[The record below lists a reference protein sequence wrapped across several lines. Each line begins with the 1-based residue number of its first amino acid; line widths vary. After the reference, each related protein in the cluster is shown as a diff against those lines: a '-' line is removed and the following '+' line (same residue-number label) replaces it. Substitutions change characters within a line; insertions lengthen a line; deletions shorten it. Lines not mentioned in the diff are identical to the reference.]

1 MPGSHPHQINHP
13 QIHQLW
19 VYPVKS
25 LRGIELQHSAISQQG
40 LAHDRQWMLVMP
52 NGRFVTQRQVP
63 HMALINTAISGQ
75 NLILSQ
81 AGKGS
86 VEIPME
92 QTSGEIFDGTVWRD
106 SVEVQEAS
114 EAASHWLT
122 ETLKAPQP
130 LKLVRMK
137 PDYQRQHCNPERFGR
152 EHHTHFADAAPFLIA
167 NQASLDALNQHLE
180 SKGRDPVDIR
190 RFRPN
195 IVIEGLPAFSEHNL
209 TEIELGGVK
218 FKLVDHCERCTIT
231 TINPDT
237 AAKDPNQETYK
248 YLAEINAMP
257 DNPKAPAFGVNATLI
272 SPETNTIQISA

>member
-137 PDYQRQHCNPERFGR
+137 PTTSANTATPSALGASTIPTLPMPPRF
-152 EHHTHFADAAPFLIA
+152 
-167 NQASLDALNQHLE
+167 
-180 SKGRDPVDIR
+180 
-190 RFRPN
+190 
-195 IVIEGLPAFSEHNL
+195 
-209 TEIELGGVK
+209 
-218 FKLVDHCERCTIT
+218 
-231 TINPDT
+231 
-237 AAKDPNQETYK
+237 
-248 YLAEINAMP
+248 
-257 DNPKAPAFGVNATLI
+257 
-272 SPETNTIQISA
+272 